1 MATTN
6 TTTENAGQS
15 KVTPAPVDVIQKDP
29 IKMVV
34 VDSAGITQLSELLGQ
49 KTRPIITTINN
60 SESATSVPSVLSVAK
75 KTSPLF
81 SGGGGAGGGD
91 ASQETVDQQSEDMG
105 GSKFKPSLLVI
116 VLFGVGLYLFFK
128 KPKK

>member
-6 TTTENAGQS
+6 TTTENTGQS
-15 KVTPAPVDVIQKDP
+15 KVATAPVDVIQKDP

-49 KTRPIITTINN
+49 KARPIITTINN
-60 SESATSVPSVLSVAK
+60 SESATSVPSVLSMAK
-75 KTSPLF
+75 TTNPLF
-81 SGGGGAGGGD
+81 SGGGGGGGG
-91 ASQETVDQQSEDMG
+91 AQEEATDQQAEDMG
-105 GSKFKPSLLVI
+105 VSKFKPSLLVI